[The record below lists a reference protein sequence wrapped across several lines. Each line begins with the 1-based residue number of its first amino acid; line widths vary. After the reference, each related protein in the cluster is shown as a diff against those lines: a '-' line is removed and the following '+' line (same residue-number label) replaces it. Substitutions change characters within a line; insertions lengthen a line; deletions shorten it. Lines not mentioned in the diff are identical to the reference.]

1 MADEETKARAET
13 RFTAALEAAG
23 ARDPREFFRGWMRE
37 LKGSDRRAY
46 DEASRYYEE
55 RLIPAVADAGS
66 DPHDE
71 WLDFGRYL
79 AALKVPGR
87 AVRVDT
93 GGRAR
98 EHGRRVSRDELGLHL
113 PETTAQP
120 ALVLG
125 LPPKLSPAQRATF
138 ALLVKQAQE

>member
-1 MADEETKARAET
+1 MADEDTKSRAET
-13 RFTAALEAAG
+13 RFPVALEAAG

-37 LKGSDRRAY
+37 LKGRDRRAF

-66 DPHDE
+66 DPLDE

-79 AALKVPGR
+79 AALMVPGR
-87 AVRVDT
+87 AVRVDA

-98 EHGRRVSRDELGLHL
+98 DYARPVPRDELVLHL
-113 PETTAQP
+113 PEGTSQP

-125 LPPKLSPAQRATF
+125 LPPTLSAPQRATF
-138 ALLVKQAQE
+138 DLLVRQRQE